1 MALVSKIVDTLN
13 RLRLLPLYALMKVH
27 PKHRFFD
34 EERQNWYASVLG
46 KQNVPQN
53 FRDNIYLLTLP
64 EYRSVLYWR
73 MGGLRYFISW
83 WAPGERVLHLVQPKD
98 SVGPGLVIHH
108 GHSSRVACKQIGC
121 NCQIWHNVTTGIDR
135 PLVGGRPIIG
145 DNVRI
150 CAGAIVLGGIKVG
163 DNSTIAAGSVV
174 LKNVPANAVV
184 AGNPALLVKLNGQK
198 VVPPVPLT

>member
-1 MALVSKIVDTLN
+1 MAIVTKIVYHLDC
-13 RLRLLPLYALMKVH
+13 LRLLPLYALMKVH
-27 PKHRFFD
+27 PKRKFFD

-46 KQNVPQN
+46 KQDAKQN
-53 FRDNIYLLTLP
+53 FRDNIFLLTLR

-83 WAPGERVLHLVQPKD
+83 WAPGERVLHLVQSKD

-108 GHSSRVACKQIGC
+108 GHSSRVACKQIGR

-135 PLVGGRPIIG
+135 PLVGGRPVIG

-150 CAGAIVLGGIKVG
+150 CAGAIVLGGITVG

-184 AGNPALLVKLNGQK
+184 AGNPARLVKLNGQK
-198 VVPPVPLT
+198 VTPPAPLT